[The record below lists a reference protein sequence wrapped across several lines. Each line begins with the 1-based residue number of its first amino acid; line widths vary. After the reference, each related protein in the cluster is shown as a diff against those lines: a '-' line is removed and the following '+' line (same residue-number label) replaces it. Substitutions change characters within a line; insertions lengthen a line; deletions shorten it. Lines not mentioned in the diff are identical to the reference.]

1 MGRRTPEL
9 IVVGN
14 GNSGRKFLASAAKHR
29 LTSSY
34 RIRAIDERAEGP
46 WGPKV
51 RGLVTERETV
61 LAVNP
66 ALHVLETASGR
77 TLEYDALVLATGM
90 RSLVEEERD
99 QPPGCF
105 VYAAPTAL
113 DAIRNEA
120 EHCRRAVV
128 VGGGRHGLKAAQMLR
143 GLGLR
148 THIVESASR
157 LLPAWVD
164 DTGALVLQSRIAKRG
179 VEVHLG
185 LSLRD
190 TLSDNGRLSSMRF
203 SDGSEIACDLAI
215 LCPRARARDDL
226 GRVSGL
232 KLGDREGIAIDERC
246 QTSDPDVFAVGGVA
260 SFKGHC
266 LNWPAARRMTAETA
280 ARVIAGERAE
290 IRSLEPHASFRVLGI
305 DVATLGDAFASAS
318 DTAEISLFDS
328 VADTYARLATSQNG
342 TKLVGGM
349 LVGNVSH
356 YGELLDHHRRGALLP
371 KEPGY
376 LLRMLS
382 GASPRA
388 GPPSSARQS
397 AKTSG

>member
-1 MGRRTPEL
+1 
-9 IVVGN
+9 VG
-14 GNSGRKFLASAAKHR
+14 GGTSGRKFLAWAAKHR

-46 WGPKV
+46 SERNV
-51 RGLVTERETV
+51 RGLVMERETV

-77 TLEYDALVLATGM
+77 TLEYDALVLATGT
-90 RSLVEEERD
+90 RSLVEEAQD
-99 QPPGCF
+99 HTLGCF
-105 VYAAPTAL
+105 VYAGPTAL

-120 EHCRRAVV
+120 GHCRRAVV
-128 VGGGRHGLKAAQMLR
+128 VGGGRHGLEAAQMLR
-143 GLGLR
+143 RLGLE

-190 TLSDNGRLSSMRF
+190 TFSHNGRLSSVRF
-203 SDGSEIACDLAI
+203 SDGSEIACDLMI

-232 KLGDREGIAIDERC
+232 KLGHREGIAIDERC
-246 QTSDPDVFAVGGVA
+246 QTSDPDVFAVGSVA

-266 LNWPAARRMTAETA
+266 LNWPAARQMTAETA
-280 ARVIAGERAE
+280 ARVIAGEPAE

-305 DVATLGDAFASAS
+305 DVATFGDAFASTS
-318 DTAEISLFDS
+318 DAAEISLFDS
-328 VADTYARLATSQNG
+328 VADTYARLAVAENG

-356 YGELLDHHRRGALLP
+356 YGELLDQHRRGVLLP

-376 LLRMLS
+376 LARMLS

-388 GPPSSARQS
+388 GALSSARRS
-397 AKTSG
+397 AKTRG